1 MDLLI
6 PQTRRAPARAATR
19 PESLIRQPRKAVL
32 ELIHLFKLIHLMNDH
47 PLTSAAAIDLDS
59 ELLEHIARQ
68 GYLPGDRLPT
78 LSELQ
83 SDEYLGVSITK
94 VREQLEVARAL
105 GLVEVRSKT
114 GMRLKPYSFAPA
126 VRLSLLFALSQD
138 ARQFEQFGELR
149 NHVEAAFMA
158 EACARLTADDRVEL
172 RQIVAVAQAR
182 LNGHNQNGHI
192 QIPNQEH
199 RAFHLTIFRRLE
211 NPFVTGILEAYWDAY
226 EAVELHRFADY
237 DYLVRVWSYHARI
250 LDAICE
256 NDYERARALFI
267 EHTQLIRS
275 QPRMQSLSRPTT
287 AEE

>member
-1 MDLLI
+1 ML
-6 PQTRRAPARAATR
+6 
-19 PESLIRQPRKAVL
+19 ESIYLF
-32 ELIHLFKLIHLMNDH
+32 ELINLMNDY
-47 PLTSAAAIDLDS
+47 PLASAAPIDLDS
-59 ELLEHIARQ
+59 ELLEYIVHQ
-68 GYLPGDRLPT
+68 GYQPGDRLPT

-83 SDEYLGVSITK
+83 SGDHLGVSISK

-114 GMRLKPYSFAPA
+114 GMRLRPYSFTPA

-138 ARQFEQFGELR
+138 SHQFEQFGELR

-158 EACARLTADDRVEL
+158 EACARLTEDDRAEL
-172 RQIVAVAQAR
+172 KQIVAAARAR
-182 LNGHNQNGHI
+182 LNGHNQGGHI

-199 RAFHLTIFRRLE
+199 RAFHLAIFRRLE

-237 DYLVRVWSYHARI
+237 DYLVRVWDYHARI

-256 NDYERARALFI
+256 NEYERARTLFI

-275 QPRMQSLSRPTT
+275 QPRMQSLSRSPI